1 MTTRKRK
8 VETPAP
14 ITGQELLD
22 KVKSE
27 EVSKMTRNNAAITC
41 GYWRFVKDVKGRQY
55 KQGRVDR
62 FSKALASAATGVDF
76 SKPNYLGRGPARE
89 LKGKLKVNSVKA
101 VILGEAYT
109 RQLNWQIHDE
119 CSVTVDKKNNQ
130 FIIKKVPK
138 ENNEGELE

>member
-8 VETPAP
+8 TETPAP

-27 EVSKMTRNNAAITC
+27 EVSKMTRSDAAIAC
-41 GYWRFVKDVKGRQY
+41 GYWRFNKDVKGKQY
-55 KQGRVDR
+55 KQARVDR
-62 FSKALASAATGVDF
+62 FNKALVSAATGVDF
-76 SKPNYLGRGPARE
+76 SKPNYAGRGQAKR
-89 LKGKLKVNSVKA
+89 LKVTSIGA
-101 VILGEAYT
+101 VIVGEAYT